1 MAKSDVSRLL
11 EAVSF
16 SASRHSAQR
25 RKGAAR
31 YPYVNHPIE
40 VANEL
45 AGTGGVDDVAILMA
59 AVLHDTVEDTGT
71 RPEELGRLF
80 GADVRR
86 LVEEV
91 SDDTSLSKA
100 ERKRLQVARAASLSR
115 GAKLIKLGDKI
126 CNVREVANNP
136 PPDWPAARRRE
147 YLDWAEAV
155 VAGCRGANAA
165 LERKFD
171 EVLGVARSLVG

>member
-1 MAKSDVSRLL
+1 MNELARLL

-16 SASRHSAQR
+16 SASRHSSQR
-25 RKGAAR
+25 RKGADGS
-31 YPYVNHPIE
+31 PYVNHPIE

-45 AGTGGVDDVAILMA
+45 AGVGGVDDVTVLIA
-59 AVLHDTVEDTGT
+59 AVLHDTVEDAGA
-71 RPEELGRLF
+71 RPEELEQRF

-91 SDDTSLSKA
+91 SDDKSLPKK
-100 ERKRLQVARAASLSR
+100 ERKRLQIEHTASLSR

-126 CNVREVANNP
+126 CNVREVTLNP
-136 PPDWPAARRRE
+136 PADWSSTRKRE
-147 YLDWAEAV
+147 YLDWAAAV
-155 VAGCRGANAA
+155 VAGCRGTNGS

-171 EVLGVARSLVG
+171 EVLEMGRSLIG

>member
-1 MAKSDVSRLL
+1 MNELARLL

-25 RKGAAR
+25 RKGSDSS
-31 YPYVNHPIE
+31 PYVNHPIE

-45 AGTGGVDDVAILMA
+45 AGVGGVDDVAVLIA

-126 CNVREVANNP
+126 CNVREVMLDP
-136 PPDWPAARRRE
+136 PAEWSCVRKRE
-147 YLDWAEAV
+147 YLEWAAAV
-155 VAGCRGANAA
+155 VAGCRGTSES

-171 EVLGVARSLVG
+171 EVLEMGRSLIR

>member
-1 MAKSDVSRLL
+1 MKDVARLL

-16 SASRHSAQR
+16 AAARHSFQR
-25 RKGAAR
+25 RKGADGS
-31 YPYVNHPIE
+31 PYINHPIE

-45 AGTGGVDDVAILMA
+45 AGVGGIDDIAILMA

-71 RPEELGRLF
+71 HPEELEKRF

-91 SDDTSLSKA
+91 SDDKSLPKI
-100 ERKRLQVARAASLSR
+100 ERKRLQIEHSASMSQ

-126 CNVREVANNP
+126 CNVREVMHNP
-136 PPDWPAARRRE
+136 PADWSSVRKRE
-147 YLDWAEAV
+147 YLDWAAAV
-155 VAGCRGANAA
+155 VAGCRGTNEH
-165 LERKFD
+165 LEKEFD
-171 EVLGVARSLVG
+171 AVLEMGRRGIG